1 MPYYRNA
8 EVIAS
13 HAQERCSI
21 NGLYAHAICFVFII
35 SNDRDVGRTELLVP
49 DFRANG
55 PSASYF
61 KLIREAKVYNR
72 LDAYMVNARFVRWLQ
87 VESKIELYLLLE
99 NF

>member
-61 KLIREAKVYNR
+61 KLIREAEIYNWFNSYRFNSGLVCR
-72 LDAYMVNARFVRWLQ
+72 L
-87 VESKIELYLLLE
+87 
-99 NF
+99 